1 MDITIPDI
9 ERLEHIFQ
17 NAIAPAFFLGAVA
30 AFVSLMNSRLGDVNG
45 RIKAARALLASE
57 PASADVG
64 VALVL
69 LQRRARLLADGIVLS
84 LAGGFCATLLLALLF
99 LSQFTGLHHAYGAAF
114 LFVIAILLLGFALFR
129 FAQEA
134 MHARD
139 ELKEIAALGHGAKH
153 P

>member
-9 ERLEHIFQ
+9 ETLEHIFQ

-45 RIKAARALLASE
+45 RIKAAMALLEAE
-57 PASADVG
+57 PASADST

-69 LQRRARLLADGIVLS
+69 LRRRARLLADGIVLS
-84 LAGGFCATLLLALLF
+84 LAGGVSATLLLAVLF

-139 ELKEIAALGHGAKH
+139 EVKETAAANRTADR